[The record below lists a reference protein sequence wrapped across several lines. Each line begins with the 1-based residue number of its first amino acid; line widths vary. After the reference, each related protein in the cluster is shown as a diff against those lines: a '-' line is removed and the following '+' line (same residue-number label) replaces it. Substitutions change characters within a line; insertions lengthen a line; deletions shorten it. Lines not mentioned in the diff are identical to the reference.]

1 MSSSTGLT
9 NGQSF
14 KLQSAVSAERTSFN
28 SDGSRDKHARCSK
41 DLLAGRED
49 SELAKVTAKL
59 SPQLSS
65 SVPNTNHHAIQ
76 EVVTVDVISD
86 QELISLYEERIPH
99 SSVKYDDV
107 LRKAVF
113 LLREKTRIEEEV
125 LGLRARNESL
135 QQLNKTI
142 REKSVRLHAKAE
154 QEEEFISNMLLK
166 RIQKLKND
174 KEALA
179 LKYEQEEEFLTNDL
193 TRKLS
198 QLQNER
204 DELAGQVE
212 AEQSWVV
219 DTLLVKIRKLEAEI
233 SANHTAL
240 EQLRREKVDLENALE
255 HEQESLFNTLG
266 KRMDQ
271 LEAEKRR
278 MQARLDQAS
287 LSEDHS
293 PSSSANEFP
302 SHEMNDTGER
312 RSTRAE
318 TEARKLREEC
328 SRQRSVIANLK
339 GTISNLQQQMSA
351 QETKYV
357 ADLLAIREKSAE
369 SRANNRRSRMALET
383 DLARCLETC
392 RAFAA
397 SETTREND
405 EDNCMAA
412 LLNRMSVPKSM
423 TPTPAYAT
431 DASSPSSVTVP
442 NADVCL
448 FPWHN
453 ERVSSGRSE
462 SQGDRMEEGSEAAD
476 TDGDMNMDANFFI
489 NERLSPRNED
499 GERSNEESTKTISA
513 YPGSISSPSNEDS
526 NESAELAN
534 IGLGQFARPALP
546 PTRSPI
552 AKKD

>member
-1 MSSSTGLT
+1 MSGSTGLT

-14 KLQSAVSAERTSFN
+14 KLQSTMCAERTSLN
-28 SDGSRDKHARCSK
+28 SDGSRDKHARCQK
-41 DLLAGRED
+41 AGRED

-59 SPQLSS
+59 SPQLPSS
-65 SVPNTNHHAIQ
+65 L

-86 QELISLYEERIPH
+86 QELISLYEERIPR

-113 LLREKTRIEEEV
+113 LLREKTRVEEEIS
-125 LGLRARNESL
+125 GLRARNESL

-293 PSSSANEFP
+293 PSSLANEFP

-328 SRQRSVIANLK
+328 SRQRSVIASLK

-369 SRANNRRSRMALET
+369 SRANNRRARMALET

-397 SETTREND
+397 SETARESD

-423 TPTPAYAT
+423 TPTPTYPAET
-431 DASSPSSVTVP
+431 SPSAMAVP
-442 NADVCL
+442 NTDVGL
-448 FPWHN
+448 SPWHS
-453 ERVSSGRSE
+453 ERVSSGRSG
-462 SQGDRMEEGSEAAD
+462 SQGERMEEGSETAD
-476 TDGDMNMDANFFI
+476 VDGDVNMDASFFI
-489 NERLSPRNED
+489 SERLSPRNED
-499 GERSNEESTKTISA
+499 GERFNEESTKTSSA
-513 YPGSISSPSNEDS
+513 CPGSISSVSNEDS

-552 AKKD
+552 AKRD

>member
-1 MSSSTGLT
+1 MSGSTGLA
-9 NGQSF
+9 NGQS
-14 KLQSAVSAERTSFN
+14 SAECAERTLLG
-28 SDGSRDKHARCSK
+28 SDGLRDKHTCCPK
-41 DLLAGRED
+41 DLLAGHDD
-49 SELAKVTAKL
+49 SELARVTAM
-59 SPQLSS
+59 LSS
-65 SVPNTNHHAIQ
+65 QPSVEP
-76 EVVTVDVISD
+76 VTADVISD

-99 SSVKYDDV
+99 SSVKYDDI
-107 LRKAVF
+107 LKKAVF
-113 LLREKTRIEEEV
+113 LLKDKTRVEAEIS
-125 LGLRARNESL
+125 GLRARNESL

-293 PSSSANEFP
+293 PSSSATEFP
-302 SHEMNDTGER
+302 SNEINDTGER

-318 TEARKLREEC
+318 IEARKLREEC

-339 GTISNLQQQMSA
+339 GTISNLQQQMIA

-357 ADLLAIREKSAE
+357 ADLLSIREKSAE
-369 SRANNRRSRMALET
+369 SRANNRRARMALET

-397 SETTREND
+397 SETARESD
-405 EDNCMAA
+405 EDNCMAV
-412 LLNRMSVPKSM
+412 LVNRMSVPKSM
-423 TPTPAYAT
+423 TPTPSPKAVVVQNT
-431 DASSPSSVTVP
+431 DVGLS
-442 NADVCL
+442 
-448 FPWHN
+448 PWHN
-453 ERVSSGRSE
+453 ERMPSGRLE
-462 SQGDRMEEGSEAAD
+462 SQGERMEEGSETAD
-476 TDGDMNMDANFFI
+476 TDGDVNMDANFFI
-489 NERLSPRNED
+489 NERLSPQNED
-499 GERSNEESTKTISA
+499 GERFDEEPKVTSA
-513 YPGSISSPSNEDS
+513 YTGWISSVSNDDS
-526 NESAELAN
+526 NGPSELAN
-534 IGLGQFARPALP
+534 MGLGQFARPALP
-546 PTRSPI
+546 PTRSPA
-552 AKKD
+552 AKRD

>member
-1 MSSSTGLT
+1 MSGSTGLT

-14 KLQSAVSAERTSFN
+14 RLQSAICTERTSFG
-28 SDGSRDKHARCSK
+28 SDGSRDKHTGRPK
-41 DLLAGRED
+41 AGRED

-65 SVPNTNHHAIQ
+65 SVSQAFHLNHHAFQ
-76 EVVTVDVISD
+76 EDVAIDVISD
-86 QELISLYEERIPH
+86 QELISLYEERIPR
-99 SSVKYDDV
+99 SSVKYDNV
-107 LRKAVF
+107 LRKAIF
-113 LLREKTRIEEEV
+113 LLREKTRVEEEIT
-125 LGLRARNESL
+125 GLRARNESL

-271 LEAEKRR
+271 LEAEKRSCF
-278 MQARLDQAS
+278 L
-287 LSEDHS
+287 
-293 PSSSANEFP
+293 
-302 SHEMNDTGER
+302 
-312 RSTRAE
+312 
-318 TEARKLREEC
+318 
-328 SRQRSVIANLK
+328 
-339 GTISNLQQQMSA
+339 IS
-351 QETKYV
+351 
-357 ADLLAIREKSAE
+357 
-369 SRANNRRSRMALET
+369 
-383 DLARCLETC
+383 
-392 RAFAA
+392 
-397 SETTREND
+397 
-405 EDNCMAA
+405 
-412 LLNRMSVPKSM
+412 
-423 TPTPAYAT
+423 
-431 DASSPSSVTVP
+431 
-442 NADVCL
+442 
-448 FPWHN
+448 
-453 ERVSSGRSE
+453 
-462 SQGDRMEEGSEAAD
+462 
-476 TDGDMNMDANFFI
+476 
-489 NERLSPRNED
+489 
-499 GERSNEESTKTISA
+499 
-513 YPGSISSPSNEDS
+513 
-526 NESAELAN
+526 
-534 IGLGQFARPALP
+534 
-546 PTRSPI
+546 
-552 AKKD
+552 

>member
-1 MSSSTGLT
+1 MSDSTGLT
-9 NGQSF
+9 NGQSL
-14 KLQSAVSAERTSFN
+14 KLQSGMRAERTSPG
-28 SDGSRDKHARCSK
+28 SDGSRDRHSRRPKT
-41 DLLAGRED
+41 GREE
-49 SELAKVTAKL
+49 SELTKVTAKL
-59 SPQLSS
+59 SPQLSPS
-65 SVPNTNHHAIQ
+65 ATGF
-76 EVVTVDVISD
+76 VTVDVISD
-86 QELISLYEERIPH
+86 QELISLYEERIPR
-99 SSVKYDDV
+99 SSVKYDEL
-107 LRKAVF
+107 LRKAII
-113 LLREKTRIEEEV
+113 LLREKARFEEEIT
-125 LGLRARNESL
+125 GLRARNESL

-293 PSSSANEFP
+293 PASSANEFS
-302 SHEMNDTGER
+302 SHEMNETGER

-339 GTISNLQQQMSA
+339 ETITNLQQQMSA

-369 SRANNRRSRMALET
+369 SRANNRRARMALEA

-392 RAFAA
+392 RAFAT
-397 SETTREND
+397 SETAREND

-423 TPTPAYAT
+423 TPTPAYST
-431 DASSPSSVTVP
+431 EISSPNAITVP
-442 NADVCL
+442 NSDIDS
-448 FPWHN
+448 WRT
-453 ERVSSGRSE
+453 ERMASGRLE
-462 SQGDRMEEGSEAAD
+462 SQGERMEEGSETAD
-476 TDGDMNMDANFFI
+476 TDGDVNMDAGFFI
-489 NERLSPRNED
+489 SGRFSPRNED
-499 GERSNEESTKTISA
+499 GERFNEESTKGTPA
-513 YPGSISSPSNEDS
+513 YLGSISSISNDDS
-526 NESAELAN
+526 NESTELGN

-546 PTRSPI
+546 PARSPV
-552 AKKD
+552 AKRD